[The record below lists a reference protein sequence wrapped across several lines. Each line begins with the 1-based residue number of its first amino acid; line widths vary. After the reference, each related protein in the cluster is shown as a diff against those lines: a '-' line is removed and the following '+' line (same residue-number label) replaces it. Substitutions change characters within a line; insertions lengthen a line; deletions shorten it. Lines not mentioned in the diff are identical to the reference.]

1 MRTPFVGGNWK
12 MNTDRATG
20 AALARAVAEGTA
32 ACDGVEV
39 AVFPPFP
46 YLGAIAETLRGSR
59 VVLGAQDLYHEK
71 SGAFTG
77 EVSAAML
84 LDCGASAVLTG
95 HSERR
100 HVIGESDEL
109 VNRKTRA
116 ALDAGLT
123 CVLCIGETLE
133 QREHGETDAVNER
146 QLRSGLAGVRPE
158 QAARLVIAYE
168 PVWAIGTG
176 RNATPA
182 DAQDAHARVRS
193 ALAACF
199 SREAAAAMRI
209 IYGGSLKPE
218 NAEGLLAQPD
228 VDGGLV
234 GGASLSAGDFCAL
247 VRTAAKGAGRP
258 VA

>member
-20 AALARAVAEGTA
+20 AALAGAVAEGTA

-46 YLGAIAETLRGSR
+46 YLVAIAEALRGSR
-59 VVLGAQDLYHEK
+59 VAVGAQDLYPEK

-77 EVSAAML
+77 EVS
-84 LDCGASAVLTG
+84 
-95 HSERR
+95 
-100 HVIGESDEL
+100 
-109 VNRKTRA
+109 
-116 ALDAGLT
+116 
-123 CVLCIGETLE
+123 
-133 QREHGETDAVNER
+133 
-146 QLRSGLAGVRPE
+146 
-158 QAARLVIAYE
+158 
-168 PVWAIGTG
+168 
-176 RNATPA
+176 
-182 DAQDAHARVRS
+182 
-193 ALAACF
+193 
-199 SREAAAAMRI
+199 AAMRI

-234 GGASLSAGDFCAL
+234 GGASLSAADFCAL
-247 VRTAAKGAGRP
+247 VRTAAKRAGRP